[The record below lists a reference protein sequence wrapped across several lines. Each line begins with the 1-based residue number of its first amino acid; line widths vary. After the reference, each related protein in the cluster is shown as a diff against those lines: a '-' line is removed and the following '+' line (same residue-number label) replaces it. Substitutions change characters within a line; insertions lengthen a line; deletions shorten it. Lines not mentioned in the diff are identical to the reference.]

1 MESSHWNRRGFL
13 SAAGLAASGFAAS
26 GLTDGRPSGEST
38 LLGRVVKTAAANAAE
53 KQAAG
58 EQAAQEQAAQEQAA
72 QEQAAQE
79 QAAQEQA
86 APNVGDR
93 PPSDP
98 PRTLA
103 ASRADLGTNYESLA
117 RIAAANRSSL
127 FRDLP
132 RAAFDEAFRARA
144 RSEVARVLSYSPDPV
159 DLAPETVERV
169 DCGDYTRERVLF
181 STTPW
186 FRIAGYVLV
195 PKRLSGP
202 APAIV
207 DLHSHG
213 GMFLFGKEKVIDLG
227 VNHPTMTRYHQANY
241 DGRPTAT
248 ALARRGY
255 IVLSIDAF
263 MFGERRVLLDE
274 DLQRGW
280 DRATYSADDVLHLN
294 GKCRGKESTLAKA
307 LVLAGATWPGV
318 VNYDDR
324 RSIDYL
330 QSRPDVDPR
339 RIGCVGISM
348 GGYRSAYLA
357 AMDERIQ
364 AACVVGFMATTP
376 AMLQAH
382 IDTHSWVHFLPGLHR
397 LMDWPE
403 LAALAAPRRL
413 FVQQCAQDR
422 LFPLGAMRESL
433 ERIATLYQAAG
444 CPDHFRGK
452 FYDEPHRWSLAMQDE
467 AFAWLDQQLR

>member
-1 MESSHWNRRGFL
+1 MEPPFLSRRNFL
-13 SAAGLAASGFAAS
+13 SASGLAVGGLAASKFAAPGLAASRLAAKGLAASGPA
-26 GLTDGRPSGEST
+26 GQEPGESCEA
-38 LLGRVVKTAAANAAE
+38 VNEANAAD
-53 KQAAG
+53 AAND
-58 EQAAQEQAAQEQAA
+58 ATL
-72 QEQAAQE
+72 
-79 QAAQEQA
+79 
-86 APNVGDR
+86 
-93 PPSDP
+93 SDP
-98 PRTLA
+98 PRPLTM
-103 ASRADLGTNYESLA
+103 SRADLGTNFEAIA

-127 FRDLP
+127 FDDIP
-132 RAAFDEAFRARA
+132 RIPFDDAFRQRA
-144 RSEVARVLSYSPDPV
+144 RNEVARMLSYSPDPV
-159 DLAPETVERV
+159 ALAPETVERV

-195 PKRLSGP
+195 PKGLRKQ

-213 GMFLFGKEKVIDLG
+213 GMFLFGKEKVVDLG
-227 VNHPTMTRYHQANY
+227 ANHPTMTRYHQANY

-263 MFGERRVLLDE
+263 MFGERRVLMDE
-274 DLQRGW
+274 DLNRGW
-280 DRATYSADDVLHLN
+280 DRAKYSADDVQHLN

-307 LVLAGATWPGV
+307 LAMAGVTWPGI

-330 QSRPDVDPR
+330 QSRPEVDPR

-364 AACVVGFMATTP
+364 AACVVGFMATTS

-413 FVQQCAQDR
+413 FVQQCSQDR
-422 LFPLGAMRESL
+422 LFPLAAMRESL
-433 ERIATLYQAAG
+433 ERIAALYQAAG
-444 CPDHFRGK
+444 CPERFRGK

-467 AFAWLDQQLR
+467 AFAWLDAQLR

>member
-1 MESSHWNRRGFL
+1 MEPTPWNRRSFL
-13 SAAGLAASGFAAS
+13 SAAGLAASGLAAS
-26 GLTDGRPSGEST
+26 RLAGPRWTVSHAGEPT
-38 LLGRVVKTAAANAAE
+38 KPAAHALGPAAE
-53 KQAAG
+53 PSTGDVSECRAAGQAAD
-58 EQAAQEQAAQEQAA
+58 QAAVQTADGIAAS
-72 QEQAAQE
+72 
-79 QAAQEQA
+79 
-86 APNVGDR
+86 

-98 PRTLA
+98 LRPLA
-103 ASRADLGTNYESLA
+103 LSQADLGTNFEALS
-117 RIAAANRSSL
+117 RIAAANRDSL
-127 FRDLP
+127 FRDIP
-132 RAAFDEAFRARA
+132 RTAFDAAFRERA

-159 DLAPETVERV
+159 ALAPEIVDRV

-181 STTPW
+181 STAPW
-186 FRIAGYVLV
+186 FRIAGYILV
-195 PKRLSGP
+195 PKGLKAP
-202 APAIV
+202 APAII

-227 VNHPTMTRYHQANY
+227 VNHPTMVRYHQANY

-255 IVLSIDAF
+255 VVLSIDAF

-274 DLQRGW
+274 DLNRGW
-280 DRATYSADDVLHLN
+280 DRANYSADDVQHLN

-307 LVLAGATWPGV
+307 LTLAGATWPGV

-330 QSRPDVDPR
+330 QTRSDVDPR

-357 AMDERIQ
+357 AMDERIH
-364 AACVVGFMATTP
+364 AACVVGFMATTS
-376 AMLQAH
+376 AMLRAH

-413 FVQQCAQDR
+413 FVQQCSQDR
-422 LFPLGAMRESL
+422 LFPIGAMRESL
-433 ERIATLYQAAG
+433 ERLAALYDAAG
-444 CPDHFRGK
+444 CPERFRGK
-452 FYDEPHRWSLAMQDE
+452 FYDEPHRWSRVMQDE
-467 AFAWLDQQLR
+467 AFAWLDEQLR